1 MNNTKEAIS
10 PKTTPNHPKNR
21 VLEKDFRK
29 SLNFYESDLMLRN
42 YLKKFVSV
50 EAHKYMEDKWNALG
64 SKAAKTM
71 DALSLLAD
79 KFPPQLIKRNHLG
92 ETLNEIQFHPAYHS
106 LTQIAI
112 DSEMFR
118 VKWHPDLQKKFNQ
131 ELHQLGFVSFF
142 LFGMSEGGLPCPLC
156 MTDGVARLIDLH
168 CSQEDKNRLLPHIY
182 ADNLEELYTGA
193 MFLTEK
199 AGGSDVGANLV
210 SATHWQGDYYLLNG
224 EKWFCSNANA
234 EIIFALART
243 NPEITGTKGLSIF
256 LIEKQKPDGSPN
268 PIEMVRLKDKLGV
281 RSMASAECIFTDTV
295 GKLIGKE
302 GEGFKIMTDMINLSR
317 LYNAVGS
324 LSQMRRALAEVY
336 QFLSFRNSFGK
347 KALEHSLIRAKLNE
361 LAAIYTANFY
371 MVWEAIAALD
381 ASDNNDEEKN
391 QLLRLLTPML
401 KKTAAEAGVY
411 VIREAMELMGG
422 LGYIEDGIMPKLMR
436 DTMVLPIWEG
446 AGNIMILDMLRASL
460 KSKGLEVM
468 MKQIYFYLQKDELLL
483 EELRKIEKVV
493 NILPQNDQDTLE
505 FTAKQLFERLAKLY
519 QIALLKKYED
529 QESKNWTQAASEF
542 LANTLQKQEI
552 RIATPPH
559 QASIEAMLA
568 WKF

>member
-1 MNNTKEAIS
+1 MPDTQMQTHT
-10 PKTTPNHPKNR
+10 PKKTENR
-21 VLEKDFRK
+21 VLDKNFRK
-29 SLNFYESDLMLRN
+29 SKNFYESDLMLN
-42 YLKKFVSV
+42 HYLNKFLSV
-50 EAHKYMEDKWNALG
+50 EAKTYMEDKWQVLG
-64 SKAAKTM
+64 SRAAQKM

-79 KFPPQLIKRNHLG
+79 KYPPQLIKRNHLG
-92 ETLNEIQFHPAYHS
+92 ETINEIQFHPAYHT
-106 LTQIAI
+106 LTQMAI

-118 VKWHPDLQKKFNQ
+118 VKWQPDLRKKFQ
-131 ELHQLGFVSFF
+131 KELHQLGFTSFF

-168 CSQEDKNRLLPHIY
+168 CKDEDKLRLLPHIY
-182 ADNLEELYTGA
+182 TNNLEELYTGA

-210 SATHWQGDYYLLNG
+210 RATHLEGDYYLLNG

-243 NPEITGTKGLSIF
+243 NPEIAGTKGLSIF

-268 PIEMVRLKDKLGV
+268 TMDIVRLKDKLGV
-281 RSMASAECIFTDTV
+281 RSMASAECILSDTV
-295 GKLIGKE
+295 GKLVGKE

-324 LSQMRRALAEVY
+324 LSQMRRALVEVY
-336 QFLSFRNSFGK
+336 QFLSFRNSFAK
-347 KALEHSLIRAKLNE
+347 KALEHSLIRAKLTE
-361 LAAIYTANFY
+361 LSAIYTANFY
-371 MVWEAIAALD
+371 MVWEAISSLD
-381 ASDNNDEEKN
+381 AADNGNQEKA

-422 LGYIEDGIMPKLMR
+422 LGYIEDGVMPKLMR

-460 KSKGLEVM
+460 KSEGFNLM
-468 MKQIYFYLQKDELLL
+468 CKQIETYFGEDSFLK
-483 EELRKIEKVV
+483 EELKKVQKFAYA
-493 NILPQNDQDTLE
+493 LPQDDQETLE
-505 FTAKQLFERLAKLY
+505 YTAKILFEHLAKLY

-529 QESKNWTQAASEF
+529 AESTIWIAPAFTYLKANLQRQELTLSKPLSKE
-542 LANTLQKQEI
+542 LV
-552 RIATPPH
+552 
-559 QASIEAMLA
+559 EAMLA
-568 WKF
+568 WSF

>member
-1 MNNTKEAIS
+1 MQDTQS
-10 PKTTPNHPKNR
+10 YKTTVNHPKNK
-21 VLEKDFRK
+21 VLDKNFRK
-29 SLNFYESDLMLRN
+29 SQNFYESDLMLRH
-42 YLKKFVSV
+42 YLRKFVSV
-50 EAHKYMEDKWNALG
+50 EANEYMYPKWNTLG
-64 SKAAKTM
+64 QKAAQVM
-71 DALSLLAD
+71 DSLSLLAD
-79 KFPPQLIKRNHLG
+79 KYPPQLIKRNHLG
-92 ETLNEIQFHPAYHS
+92 ETINEIQFHPAYHT

-112 DSEMFR
+112 ASEMFK
-118 VKWHPDLQKKFNQ
+118 VKWQPDLRKRFQK
-131 ELHQLGFVSFF
+131 ELHKLGFTSFF
-142 LFGMSEGGLPCPLC
+142 IFGMSEGGLPCPLC

-168 CSQEDKNRLLPHIY
+168 CKDEDKARLLPHIF
-182 ADNLEELYTGA
+182 ASNLEDLYTGA

-210 SATHWQGDYYLLNG
+210 SATHWKDDYYLLNG

-268 PIEMVRLKDKLGV
+268 TMDIVRLKDKLGV
-281 RSMASAECIFTDTV
+281 RSMASAECILTDTV
-295 GKLIGKE
+295 GKLVGKE

-324 LSQMRRALAEVY
+324 LSQMRRALVEVY
-336 QFLSFRNSFGK
+336 QFLSFRKSFGK
-347 KALEHSLIRAKLNE
+347 QALEHSLIRAKLTE
-361 LAAIYTANFY
+361 LSAIYTANFY
-371 MVWEAIAALD
+371 MVWEAIASLD
-381 ASDNNDEEKN
+381 ASDNGDEEKS

-422 LGYIEDGIMPKLMR
+422 LGYIEDGVMPKLMR

-460 KSKGLEVM
+460 KSQGFSVM
-468 MKQIYFYLQKDELLL
+468 TKQIADNLQNDELLL
-483 EELRKIEKVV
+483 NELKKLQHLAH
-493 NILPQNDQDTLE
+493 NLPQNDQDMLE
-505 FTAKQLFERLAKLY
+505 YTAKLLFEHLAKLY

-529 QESKNWTQAASEF
+529 QESKAWIQPAFEYLKQN
-542 LANTLQKQEI
+542 LHKQELGFSKPI
-552 RIATPPH
+552 SKEIV
-559 QASIEAMLA
+559 EMMLA
-568 WKF
+568 WEF